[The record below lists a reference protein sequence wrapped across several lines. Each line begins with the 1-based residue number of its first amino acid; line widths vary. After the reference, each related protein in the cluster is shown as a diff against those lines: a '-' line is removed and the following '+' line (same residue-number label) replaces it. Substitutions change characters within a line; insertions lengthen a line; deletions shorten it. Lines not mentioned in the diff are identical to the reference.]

1 MSHLVKHPAAKF
13 SRGVQRWIRAG
24 TPVLFV
30 GCAFIAAPAW
40 GAVQDPSRPDPSNR
54 RIAARLRTLE
64 DEADR
69 LTARARSL
77 VESTESLA
85 AERNRHT
92 VESARAAA
100 EARTVELDLA
110 RVSERV
116 AALEQADAMDEPL
129 IAARLLA
136 LYKQGRGGYI
146 RLFLGAE
153 TLQGMGRAGRT
164 ISSLVEQNA
173 ERVTARLRE
182 MAEAA
187 RTQSELEQHLSE
199 LRATEAQ
206 ADDALTATVL
216 SMDEREAAAVQVDR
230 QRDANAQLL
239 GELRSA
245 QPGSTAEG
253 ASPAAEPRVAPIAAF
268 RGALDWPVLGR
279 VATRF
284 RGGNRVAGP
293 AGNGVT
299 IDAPAGTP
307 VVAVHAGVVSYAEP
321 FSGFGTM
328 VILDHG
334 GGISSVYGYLRSTP
348 ARRDQR
354 ITEGDQVG
362 IVGES
367 GSGAPPG
374 LYFEIRADGRP
385 TDPIQWL
392 RPR

>member
-1 MSHLVKHPAAKF
+1 M
-13 SRGVQRWIRAG
+13 
-24 TPVLFV
+24 
-30 GCAFIAAPAW
+30 GCALVSAPAW
-40 GAVQDPSRPDPSNR
+40 GAVQDPSRPDTSSL
-54 RIAARLRTLE
+54 RIATRLRTLE

-77 VESTESLA
+77 VESVESFA
-85 AERNRHT
+85 ADRNRHT

-110 RVSERV
+110 RASERV
-116 AALEQADAMDEPL
+116 EALEHADAMNEPL

-146 RLFLGAE
+146 RLFLWAE
-153 TLQGMGRAGRT
+153 TLQNMGRAART

-173 ERVTARLRE
+173 ERVSARLQRL
-182 MAEAA
+182 ADAT
-187 RTQSELEQHLSE
+187 RGQSELEERLSE
-199 LRATEAQ
+199 LRATQAQ
-206 ADDALTATVL
+206 ADEALTATVL
-216 SMDEREAAAVQVDR
+216 AIDEREAAAAQVDR

-239 GELRSA
+239 GELRPA
-245 QPGSTAEG
+245 QAGGTAQG
-253 ASPAAEPRVAPIAAF
+253 ATPATEPRAAPITAF

-279 VATRF
+279 VASRF
-284 RGGNRVAGP
+284 RGGTPAAGP

-299 IDAPAGTP
+299 IEAQTGTP

-334 GGISSVYGYLRSTP
+334 GGISSVYGYLGPTP
-348 ARRDQR
+348 TRRDQR
-354 ITEGDQVG
+354 VTEGEQVG
-362 IVGES
+362 IVGEP
-367 GSGAPPG
+367 GSGARPG
-374 LYFEIRADGRP
+374 LYFEIRANGRP

>member
-1 MSHLVKHPAAKF
+1 M
-13 SRGVQRWIRAG
+13 
-24 TPVLFV
+24 
-30 GCAFIAAPAW
+30 
-40 GAVQDPSRPDPSNR
+40 QDPPRPDPSSR
-54 RIAARLRTLE
+54 RTAARLRSLE

-69 LTARARSL
+69 LTAQARAL
-77 VESTESLA
+77 VETTEALV

-92 VESARAAA
+92 AESARAAS
-100 EARTVELDLA
+100 EARVVELDLA
-110 RVSERV
+110 RASQRV
-116 AALEQADAMDEPL
+116 AALEQTDAMDEPL

-136 LYKQGRGGYI
+136 LYTQGRGGYI

-153 TLQGMGRAGRT
+153 TLQDMGRAARL

-173 ERVTARLRE
+173 ERVTARLQA
-182 MAEAA
+182 MADAA
-187 RTQSELEQHLSE
+187 RTQADLERRLSE
-199 LRATEAQ
+199 LRATQTQ
-206 ADDALTATVL
+206 ADDAVTTTVL
-216 SMDEREAAAVQVDR
+216 AMDAREAAATQVDR
-230 QRDANAQLL
+230 QRDVNARLL
-239 GELRSA
+239 GELRAS
-245 QPGSTAEG
+245 QPGSTAHGLSPG
-253 ASPAAEPRVAPIAAF
+253 AESPVAPIAAF

-284 RGGNRVAGP
+284 RSGNRAAGP

-299 IDAPAGTP
+299 IEAPAGTP

-321 FSGFGTM
+321 FAGFGTM

-334 GGISSVYGYLRSTP
+334 GGVSSVYGYLRSTP

-354 ITEGDQVG
+354 VTEGDQVG

-367 GSGAPPG
+367 GTSARSS
-374 LYFEIRADGRP
+374 LYFEIRTDGRP